1 MIFQEDLSRS
11 AMRGGVLAL
20 VFGRV
25 HLVAIGTCA
34 RTTAERVALPSV
46 ETPTDDSAASTLA
59 ADVLRLTGSLKT
71 DILMDLP
78 A

>member
-20 VFGRV
+20 LSGRV

-46 ETPTDDSAASTLA
+46 EAPADDGAASPLA